1 MRDGFT
7 HLGKSGRRDSLTCVT
22 YLCRDERKIT
32 QPVPHSSQQR
42 IAEIL
47 KNPVSPELYSVAT
60 MRLIYGAFAGVLTL
74 PLALLA
80 QSPGPLPT
88 KLTSVFPK
96 PGFVLHDEK
105 LKLEKPRTVLGP
117 ISSDGKGNAVGSFA
131 VYGGSNMIQVTSLSF
146 SGNGKLLAVGSTPG
160 HVDVWDVEKRN
171 LIRSFAGGTY
181 VALSA
186 DGRLLAK
193 DGNGIEIVEVASG
206 KSQLRIKWTGG
217 DVRGLSFDPNA
228 KRLLVS
234 ANGNDDKVFDLAN
247 GQLLADLKNTRPGRF
262 SQDGS
267 LIIGGDYQHLITWS
281 TQDWKVV
288 RSLPN
293 GPDYVTTIAGYPEKN
308 LEVVGGPHSAR
319 LLNLNSGKQI
329 AQVGVGYTNFVSF
342 DHAGSLVFTYTSS
355 GLSVW
360 DITGNKF
367 CSQSDMGNGTIALSP
382 DGTWLAAGQVNRA
395 TDALV
400 WNVHEILAACSV
412 EGGTGGH

>member
-1 MRDGFT
+1 
-7 HLGKSGRRDSLTCVT
+7 LL
-22 YLCRDERKIT
+22 KI
-32 QPVPHSSQQR
+32 PF
-42 IAEIL
+42 
-47 KNPVSPELYSVAT
+47 SPELYFVAT
-60 MRLIYGAFAGVLTL
+60 MKSIYWSLPGVLTL
-74 PLALLA
+74 PLALLG
-80 QSPGPLPT
+80 QTSGPVPT
-88 KLTSVFPK
+88 KLTGVFPK
-96 PGFVLHDEK
+96 PSFVLHDEK
-105 LKLEKPRTVLGP
+105 LKLEKPGTVVGP
-117 ISSDGKGNAVGSFA
+117 ISSDGKGKTVGSFA

-160 HVDVWDVEKRN
+160 HVDVWDVEKRK

-206 KSQLRIKWTGG
+206 NSQLRIKWTGG

-234 ANGNDDKVFDLAN
+234 ANGNDGKVFDLAN

-293 GPDYVTTIAGYPEKN
+293 GPDYVTAIAGYPEKN

-319 LLNLNSGKQI
+319 LLNLSSGKQI
-329 AQVGVGYTNFVSF
+329 QESVSAIPTLFRSIMQVLSYSHTRAQVSVS
-342 DHAGSLVFTYTSS
+342 
-355 GLSVW
+355 
-360 DITGNKF
+360 
-367 CSQSDMGNGTIALSP
+367 GTL
-382 DGTWLAAGQVNRA
+382 RA
-395 TDALV
+395 TSFAPSPTWATAHSPLV
-400 WNVHEILAACSV
+400 RMAPGWRRAR
-412 EGGTGGH
+412 

>member
-146 SGNGKLLAVGSTPG
+146 SGNGKLWHFPL
-160 HVDVWDVEKRN
+160 
-171 LIRSFAGGTY
+171 
-181 VALSA
+181 
-186 DGRLLAK
+186 
-193 DGNGIEIVEVASG
+193 SG
-206 KSQLRIKWTGG
+206 KISRKLHSKNPNHRPCYSPSPGG
-217 DVRGLSFDPNA
+217 KGRDEGEL
-228 KRLLVS
+228 
-234 ANGNDDKVFDLAN
+234 
-247 GQLLADLKNTRPGRF
+247 NTDFLGRD
-262 SQDGS
+262 S
-267 LIIGGDYQHLITWS
+267 
-281 TQDWKVV
+281 
-288 RSLPN
+288 
-293 GPDYVTTIAGYPEKN
+293 
-308 LEVVGGPHSAR
+308 
-319 LLNLNSGKQI
+319 
-329 AQVGVGYTNFVSF
+329 
-342 DHAGSLVFTYTSS
+342 
-355 GLSVW
+355 
-360 DITGNKF
+360 
-367 CSQSDMGNGTIALSP
+367 
-382 DGTWLAAGQVNRA
+382 
-395 TDALV
+395 
-400 WNVHEILAACSV
+400 
-412 EGGTGGH
+412 